1 VYQIYSS
8 FFLGADWMQGNI
20 AKTFAKPLTIHT
32 YTAPEDGWVVNS
44 HIVEFP
50 TQLFVIDAQ
59 YKIKYAEEVAAY
71 AANLAKPITRLYVTH
86 FHPDHILGAAAF
98 NMPVT
103 ALAEVKSKI
112 EAVGDRVAE
121 EEHAKHGDSVAGT
134 CVKPTIAIA
143 PGKETVDDITVDFL
157 RVRGAETADALM
169 IAFPGRGVLIA
180 QDFLYNRVHV
190 FVGEKSFDSWGAV
203 LRDFQLNATAFRT
216 LLPGHGAP
224 AGVELYGE
232 MLAYL
237 SNAKRLFTS
246 SLDAAIFKSRIVS
259 AFPNYA
265 GRVILDHEAR
275 FLYPPKTVAA
285 S

>member
-1 VYQIYSS
+1 
-8 FFLGADWMQGNI
+8 MQGNI

-157 RVRGAETADALM
+157 RVRGAETA
-169 IAFPGRGVLIA
+169 
-180 QDFLYNRVHV
+180 
-190 FVGEKSFDSWGAV
+190 EKVRQGAH
-203 LRDFQLNATAFRT
+203 
-216 LLPGHGAP
+216 P
-224 AGVELYGE
+224 
-232 MLAYL
+232 
-237 SNAKRLFTS
+237 
-246 SLDAAIFKSRIVS
+246 
-259 AFPNYA
+259 
-265 GRVILDHEAR
+265 
-275 FLYPPKTVAA
+275 
-285 S
+285 

>member
-1 VYQIYSS
+1 
-8 FFLGADWMQGNI
+8 MQGNI

-59 YKIKYAEEVAAY
+59 YRTKYAEEVRAY
-71 AANLAKPITRLYVTH
+71 AANLNKPIARLYITH

-98 NMPVT
+98 DAPVY
-103 ALAEVKSKI
+103 ALAEVKAKI
-112 EAVGDRVAE
+112 EAVGDRAAA
-121 EEHAKHGDSVAGT
+121 EEHAKHGDSVAST
-134 CVKPTIAIA
+134 CVKPSVIVT
-143 PGKETVDDITVDFL
+143 PGKETIDDIIVDFI

-169 IAFPGRGVLIA
+169 LSFPGRGVLIA

-190 FVGEKSFDSWGAV
+190 FVGEKSFDTWSAA
-203 LRDFQLNATAFRT
+203 LRDYQLNATPFRT

-275 FLYPPKTVAA
+275 FLYPPKTAA
-285 S
+285 TAT

>member
-1 VYQIYSS
+1 
-8 FFLGADWMQGNI
+8 MQGNI

-32 YTAPEDGWVVNS
+32 YTAPEEGWAVNS
-44 HIVEFP
+44 HIIEFP

-59 YKIKYAEEVAAY
+59 YMLKFAEEVRAY
-71 AANLAKPITRLYVTH
+71 AANLNKPITRLYVTH
-86 FHPDHILGAAAF
+86 FHPDHILGAAVFDA
-98 NMPVT
+98 PVY
-103 ALAEVKSKI
+103 ALGDVRSKI
-112 EAVGDRVAE
+112 EEVGDRVAA
-121 EEHAKHGDSVAGT
+121 EEHAKHGDAVAAT
-134 CVKPTIAIA
+134 CVKPSMTVT
-143 PGKETVDDITVDFL
+143 PGKETIDDIIVDFL

-169 IAFPGRGVLIA
+169 LAFPGRGVLIA

-190 FVGEKSFDSWGAV
+190 FVGEKSFDTWGAV

-275 FLYPPKTVAA
+275 FLYPPKTAAA